1 MSYCTLE
8 DVQAL
13 NPKRSYSSSTTP
25 NATQVNALIDLVAVE
40 IDSILQAQG
49 YTVPV
54 TTPSNFVNALKYV
67 NAYGAA
73 ALAEAGMFPETT
85 DPGQTAHWQML
96 NKKYEGWLEQLR
108 KGEIPSSLSPG
119 TSSAD
124 VASYY
129 TQMGDKDD
137 FPDPPFRM
145 KSEDL
150 EF

>member
-1 MSYCTLE
+1 MSYCILE
-8 DVQAL
+8 HVQTL
-13 NPKRSYSSSTTP
+13 NPKRNYNTDSTP
-25 NATQVNALIDLVAVE
+25 SVTQVNALIDQVAVE

-54 TTPSNFVNALKYV
+54 TTPDNFVSFLQYV

-96 NKKYEGWLEQLR
+96 NKKYEGWLGQLR
-108 KGEIPSSLSPG
+108 KGEIPSSLAPG

-129 TQMGDKDD
+129 TQMGDQDD
-137 FPDPPFRM
+137 YPDPPFRM